1 MEDNMK
7 LTDLIILLHTK
18 SVSYCYYKNNCDTE
32 NWICIDVL
40 KEGIRFALKN
50 NLHVQFVYPT
60 QDMPE
65 NYKEIVNS
73 INHSNIVPY
82 NVKEEDNTIKV
93 FTLLN
98 DFACNNSYTYNC
110 ILHIKFS
117 QIEEN
122 INQIIAKSN
131 YYNRLNIVI
140 DDIESIKDLDME
152 RYRSYLGR
160 LSSHIKNMYDRQ
172 IEIHINLLTDRIFFT

>member
-1 MEDNMK
+1 MK

-82 NVKEEDNTIKV
+82 NVKEEEVHIQKGEKIAQCIFQKYLTVDNDEATG
-93 FTLLN
+93 
-98 DFACNNSYTYNC
+98 
-110 ILHIKFS
+110 
-117 QIEEN
+117 
-122 INQIIAKSN
+122 
-131 YYNRLNIVI
+131 
-140 DDIESIKDLDME
+140 E
-152 RYRSYLGR
+152 RTGGFGST
-160 LSSHIKNMYDRQ
+160 SKN
-172 IEIHINLLTDRIFFT
+172 